1 MNSVAVVFGNW
12 DNRSSELGLSAI
24 DARKRIASLHGAK
37 WVETTLQLQSLLQA
51 GRMQQLLAFVTGD
64 KLENTFATIQ
74 YMVTTYK
81 CSLTVFVSTDIE
93 YEKAREQGMQT
104 ILVTKE
110 YLNHLKQFEQRL
122 SIEKRNIPAVC
133 GNLTKKEIEL
143 KVEKS
148 KTKAADKV
156 KPGVAV
162 GKGKPGIAVGRGKPG
177 EPKEGETSTVLQVS
191 LVYSDEYQSVLRR
204 LNAGGVTNFVTMQ
217 SVRLSLGNRLK
228 SRELKVQTLTKPKPL
243 EKKQNAEKKKVE
255 KHIMAPVEKKKKV
268 DDKTTEYLVK
278 EGDATIN
285 QRKVLKTA
293 VEGKGQVISK
303 GRAEA
308 AAETAKRKQAIRET
322 QQAADLAVPEGQI
335 VLPSIAVISNRM
347 SALSGRISKIGAAK
361 DDGKISLTKASLSVS
376 TANQEDVKE
385 LKEAQLVFAAD
396 RNRFNQ
402 KIFGSA
408 VEYLLNKNKVTE
420 AQIAAIR
427 EMIDV
432 AKREKG
438 IVLTIED
445 ALILTDTIDERS
457 VLKAMTSV
465 FGVRFMGTEEM
476 MKIPIITSV
485 FPKTVCT
492 KYKFIHIEENPR
504 KLIACEGN
512 MLESYLGQNF
522 GNASVVYSLSSCILK
537 RLSAEKE
544 WEHAGGDLSN

>member
-12 DNRSSELGLSAI
+12 DDRSSELGLSAI

-37 WVETTLQLQSLLQA
+37 WAETTLQLQSLLQA

-74 YMVTTYK
+74 YMVKTYK
-81 CSLTVFVSTDIE
+81 CSLTVFVSTERE

-110 YLNHLKQFEQRL
+110 YLNHLRQFEQRL

-133 GNLTKKEIEL
+133 GSLTKKEIEL

-148 KTKAADKV
+148 KTKSGDAVDKV
-156 KPGVAV
+156 KPGFDK
-162 GKGKPGIAVGRGKPG
+162 GEPGFDKGKPS

-191 LVYSDEYQSVLRR
+191 LVYSNEYQSVLRR

-228 SRELKVQTLTKPKPL
+228 SKELKVQTLAKPKPL
-243 EKKQNAEKKKVE
+243 EKKQKAEKKKVE
-255 KHIMAPVEKKKKV
+255 KHAMAPVEKKKKV
-268 DDKTTEYLVK
+268 DDKATEYLVK

-303 GRAEA
+303 GKAEA

-322 QQAADLAVPEGQI
+322 QAAADLDVPEGQI

-385 LKEAQLVFAAD
+385 LKEAPLVFAAD

-445 ALILTDTIDERS
+445 ALILTDTVDERS

-476 MKIPIITSV
+476 MRIPIITSV

-512 MLESYLGQNF
+512 MLESHLGQNF

-544 WEHAGGDLSN
+544 WEHAGGDLSD